1 MLSKCVLF
9 LMSEDVYGMI
19 TADSDNPNYYEQ
31 ENVIVALHLFD
42 GSLITSWLKWCRYN
56 WSQM

>member
-42 GSLITSWLKWCRYN
+42 GSLITS
-56 WSQM
+56 